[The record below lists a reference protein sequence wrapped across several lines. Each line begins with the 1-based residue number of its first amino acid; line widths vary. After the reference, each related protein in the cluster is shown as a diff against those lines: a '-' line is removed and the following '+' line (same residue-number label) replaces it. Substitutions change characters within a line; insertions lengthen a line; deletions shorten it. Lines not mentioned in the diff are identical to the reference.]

1 MPSLWAAWNWFQR
14 STSVFCCRCLHQLQ
28 EMAPTRLRV
37 PGSQNLL
44 PRSRGGRQEEAEV
57 AALCRDQFWELCLTD
72 AWHRL
77 MKLSMGKEL
86 GVLPVQKTGQWAG
99 KWPWKDAS
107 EQKFDSVKNQH
118 HML

>member
-1 MPSLWAAWNWFQR
+1 MG
-14 STSVFCCRCLHQLQ
+14 
-28 EMAPTRLRV
+28 V

-44 PRSRGGRQEEAEV
+44 PRSRGDGQDVAEV

-72 AWHRL
+72 ARHRL
-77 MKLSMGKEL
+77 MKHRMGEEL
-86 GVLPVQKTGQWAG
+86 GLLPVQKIGWWAR
-99 KWPWKDAS
+99 KWPWKCAS